1 MKKQALISVSDK
13 HGIEDFAKGLIRQ
26 GYEIISTGG
35 TYELLKQ
42 HGAVKVEDITG
53 FPEALDG
60 RVKTLHPAIHGG
72 ILAVRD
78 NPSHMATLAGLSI
91 NTIDLVVVNLYP
103 FKATIQKPDVTEAEA
118 IENIDIGGPAMIRS
132 AAKNHAHV
140 AVVVDPADYGKI
152 LDELAAGGIS
162 TNTKKALAAKAF
174 RHTAAYD
181 ALIAGY
187 FTREPYPESLTITY
201 EKKQTLRYGENPH
214 QQAALYSDPLPTN
227 SIVTAKQL
235 QGKELSYINIGD
247 ADAALAL
254 VREFDTPA
262 VVVVKH
268 YCPCGVGIGDTVA
281 KAYDRAYEADPVSIF
296 GGIVAFNREVDG
308 YCAAKMNEIFLEI
321 IIAPGYSDEA
331 LAILSKKKNLRLLQ
345 VDMNDV
351 SARRGARCAP
361 ADTIRAHGVRPYENH
376 TSASQHLVS
385 ITGGLLIQE
394 RDHYGFADTNL
405 TFPTKIKPTEAQ
417 LITAKFA
424 WTVIKYVK
432 SNGILIARDNMTLG
446 IGPGQTNR
454 IGAAKI
460 ALAGAGERARGA
472 VLASDAMMPM
482 PDTVEAAAEAGIS
495 VIIQTGGSLRDQDSI
510 DACDKHGIAMIF
522 TGVRHFRH

>member
-1 MKKQALISVSDK
+1 MKKRALISVSNK
-13 HGIEDFAKGLIRQ
+13 HGIEDFAKELIKQ

-42 HGAVKVEDITG
+42 HGAVTVEAVTG

-78 NPSHMATLAGLSI
+78 NPSHMATLAELSI
-91 NTIDLVVVNLYP
+91 YTIDMVVVNLYP
-103 FKATIQKPDVTEAEA
+103 FKATIQKPDVTETEA

-140 AVVVDPADYGKI
+140 AVIVDPADYGKI
-152 LDELAAGGIS
+152 LDELATGGIS
-162 TNTKKALAAKAF
+162 TGTKKDLAAKAF

-187 FTREPYPESLTITY
+187 FTKDPYPENLTLTY
-201 EKKQTLRYGENPH
+201 EKKQALRYGENPH
-214 QQAALYSDPLPTN
+214 QQAALYGNPLPTN

-235 QGKELSYINIGD
+235 HGKELSYINIGD

-268 YCPCGVGIGDTVA
+268 YCPCGVGIGETA
-281 KAYDRAYEADPVSIF
+281 AQAYDRAYEADPVSIF
-296 GGIVAFNREVDG
+296 GGIVAFNREVNE

-321 IIAPGYSDEA
+321 IIAPSYSDGA
-331 LAILSKKKNLRLLQ
+331 LAILTKKKNLRLLQ
-345 VDMNDV
+345 VDMGDD
-351 SARRGARCAP
+351 P
-361 ADTIRAHGVRPYENH
+361 MPTI
-376 TSASQHLVS
+376 QHLVS
-385 ITGGLLIQE
+385 INGGLLIQE
-394 RDHYGFADTNL
+394 RDRYGFNNANL
-405 TFPTKIKPTEAQ
+405 TFPTKRKPTEEELRA
-417 LITAKFA
+417 ARFA

-432 SNGILIARDNMTLG
+432 SNGILIARDNMTVG

-460 ALAGAGERARGA
+460 AIAGARERARGA

-495 VIIQTGGSLRDQDSI
+495 AIIQTGGSLRDQDSI

-522 TGVRHFRH
+522 TGVRHFKH